1 MQKEVEKMKRMNF
14 KLILVLVFTITGCS
28 ETSGLFGTSGSGS
41 DPFANISQSSLD
53 YFSSTVGD
61 TTLFKVNQSVIEPE
75 YRALLD
81 SQADWIKENAIS
93 SVTIEGH
100 ADEQGT
106 REYNLALGARRAT
119 AVRNYLV
126 SKGISESILGVVTY
140 GKERPLQICSEEACW
155 SKNRRAITII
165 KGASS

>member
-1 MQKEVEKMKRMNF
+1 MIKF
-14 KLILVLVFTITGCS
+14 KVILIFTVLSTITSCS
-28 ETSGLFGTSGSGS
+28 ETSGLFGGAGGKN

-53 YFSSTVGD
+53 HFSSSIGD

-75 YRALLD
+75 YRTLLD
-81 SQADWIKENAIS
+81 AQAKWIEENSIS

-126 SKGISESILGVVTY
+126 SKGISESILSVVTY
-140 GKERPLQICSEEACW
+140 GKERPLRICSEESCW
-155 SKNRRAITII
+155 SKNRRAITVL
-165 KGASS
+165 KGSSS

>member
-1 MQKEVEKMKRMNF
+1 MIKF
-14 KLILVLVFTITGCS
+14 KATLILVMLYTITGCS
-28 ETSGLFGTSGSGS
+28 ETSGIFGKPGSDN

-53 YFSSTVGD
+53 YFSSNVGD
-61 TTLFKVNQSVIEPE
+61 TTLFKVNQSVLEPE
-75 YRALLD
+75 YRTLLD
-81 SQADWIKENAIS
+81 AQADWIKENSIA

-126 SKGISESILGVVTY
+126 SKGISEAVLSVVTY
-140 GKERPLQICSEEACW
+140 GKERPLRICSEESCW
-155 SKNRRAITII
+155 SKNRRAITMIT
-165 KGASS
+165 GGSS

>member
-1 MQKEVEKMKRMNF
+1 MKEVNKMNRF
-14 KLILVLVFTITGCS
+14 KVTLIIALLYMITGCS
-28 ETSGLFGTSGSGS
+28 ETSGLFGKPGGDS

-61 TTLFKVNQSVIEPE
+61 TTLFKINQSVIEPE
-75 YRALLD
+75 YRTVLN
-81 SQADWIKENAIS
+81 SQAKWIKENSIS

-126 SKGISESILGVVTY
+126 SKGVSESILSVVTY
-140 GKERPLQICSEEACW
+140 GKERPLRICSEETCW
-155 SKNRRAITII
+155 SKNRRAITTI
-165 KGASS
+165 KGTSS

>member
-1 MQKEVEKMKRMNF
+1 MIKF
-14 KLILVLVFTITGCS
+14 KATLILVMLYTITGCS
-28 ETSGLFGTSGSGS
+28 ETSGLFGKPGSGN

-53 YFSSTVGD
+53 YFSSNVGD
-61 TTLFKVNQSVIEPE
+61 TTLFKVNQSVLEPE
-75 YRALLD
+75 YRTLLD
-81 SQADWIKENAIS
+81 AQADWIKENSIA

-126 SKGISESILGVVTY
+126 SKGISEGVLSIVTY
-140 GKERPLQICSEEACW
+140 GKERPLRICSVETCW
-155 SKNRRAITII
+155 SKNRRAITVIT
-165 KGASS
+165 GGSS

>member
-1 MQKEVEKMKRMNF
+1 MQKEVEKMKKINL
-14 KLILVLVFTITGCS
+14 KLVLALVFTITGCS
-28 ETSGLFGTSGSGS
+28 ETSGLFGTSGAGS

-126 SKGISESILGVVTY
+126 SKGISESILGIVTY
-140 GKERPLQICSEEACW
+140 GKERPLKICSEEACW

-165 KGASS
+165 NGASS